1 MVQRFALALDQA
13 VQQIWAFALNFVP
26 LLALVS
32 LAVAVIALVLYLR
45 DREGFERC
53 RKAFLSRV
61 PGFAIGV
68 LVVAV
73 FWLEV
78 FLLGAAK
85 ETLLERQSVEA
96 SSPYASTAEAPV
108 GTLYQYG
115 PVAAYLQ
122 ERVFTRT
129 TVLPAQIIP
138 KGQLQQYQTIAPS
151 LLEEQAPYM
160 AKAPK
165 VEVTVRRVG
174 EELLLMRK
182 VTMVEENPI
191 TFERAQVH
199 ARFEIQRGARNR
211 HYYRLTF
218 EGHYTFRNPLDTE
231 MPGRF
236 VFPLPEPPGT
246 IEGFQLT
253 VGNSVITE
261 PDRHGYY
268 SWEGILPPGVP
279 LTAVVKF
286 RATAG
291 EGWHYDIG
299 SGRRRT
305 GDFQL
310 VVESDSPPRLLRRSL
325 FPTEQKGNRMLWHL
339 QNVITSQ
346 KVALVFPVDTTQN
359 EVLVK
364 VLSFYPVA
372 LGAFVIWTGFL
383 ALMGALKVSSSRVLG
398 AVLGMGAGFLAVPV
412 LLGYLMLTW
421 AVIVGTVLAAALS
434 LGFLGR
440 QQVLTCLLP
449 AVSPLAFLA
458 GAHSALV
465 IALIAVAGLAILWYT
480 VQTSARQTG

>member
-73 FWLEV
+73 LWLEV
-78 FLLGAAK
+78 FLLGVAK

-246 IEGFQLT
+246 IEG
-253 VGNSVITE
+253 
-261 PDRHGYY
+261 
-268 SWEGILPPGVP
+268 VP
-279 LTAVVKF
+279 ANRWKQRDY
-286 RATAG
+286 RA
-291 EGWHYDIG
+291 
-299 SGRRRT
+299 R
-305 GDFQL
+305 
-310 VVESDSPPRLLRRSL
+310 PPRLLQLGRHPASRGASDRSGEVPGDGRR
-325 FPTEQKGNRMLWHL
+325 R
-339 QNVITSQ
+339 
-346 KVALVFPVDTTQN
+346 
-359 EVLVK
+359 
-364 VLSFYPVA
+364 
-372 LGAFVIWTGFL
+372 L
-383 ALMGALKVSSSRVLG
+383 ALRHRVG
-398 AVLGMGAGFLAVPV
+398 QASYRGFSAG
-412 LLGYLMLTW
+412 GG
-421 AVIVGTVLAAALS
+421 IG
-434 LGFLGR
+434 
-440 QQVLTCLLP
+440 
-449 AVSPLAFLA
+449 
-458 GAHSALV
+458 
-465 IALIAVAGLAILWYT
+465 
-480 VQTSARQTG
+480 